1 MKFVAGND
9 RNQIP
14 LFISSL
20 EEAIPEE
27 HEVRLIDAF
36 VNTLNFAQM
45 GFKFYF
51 IENGRPACHPAD
63 LLKIYIYGYLNRI
76 RSSRV
81 LEKECGRNIEM
92 MWLTKGLRPDHNTI
106 SNFRRDNPKAIR
118 RVFRAT
124 VQLAQNFE
132 LIGGQLLAGDSTKL
146 RAQNSKKNNFN
157 PRKIEK
163 HIACIDAKPEEY
175 NAILA
180 TGDKDGTDAQNR
192 ITIVAQAE
200 KHLLQKQKYQA
211 FEKQLEQT
219 GDTQKFS
226 SCVKHY
232 KTPACIQC
240 PFFEK
245 CTKNKSGRL
254 IERSEYAG
262 LIFENKQRIQANKET
277 YRRRQAIVEHPF
289 GIIKRAAADADKIS
303 YI

>member
-45 GFKFYF
+45 GFKFDF

-192 ITIVAQAE
+192 ITIVAPGRKAP
-200 KHLLQKQKYQA
+200 A
-211 FEKQLEQT
+211 A
-219 GDTQKFS
+219 
-226 SCVKHY
+226 
-232 KTPACIQC
+232 KTEVP
-240 PFFEK
+240 
-245 CTKNKSGRL
+245 SL
-254 IERSEYAG
+254 
-262 LIFENKQRIQANKET
+262 
-277 YRRRQAIVEHPF
+277 
-289 GIIKRAAADADKIS
+289 
-303 YI
+303 